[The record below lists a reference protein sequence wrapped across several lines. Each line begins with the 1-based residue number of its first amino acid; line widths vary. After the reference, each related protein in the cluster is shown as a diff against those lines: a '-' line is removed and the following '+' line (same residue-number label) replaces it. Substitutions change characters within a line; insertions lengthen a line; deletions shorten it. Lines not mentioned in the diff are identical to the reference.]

1 MRLAAL
7 AARLGWSSPQGRKR
21 LLTVLSIWGGA
32 LLLAFVWPV
41 SSPRQLSAPAEV
53 PQPRDIDGM
62 PAEDL
67 EGFVRSTRWGIS
79 FEEAQR
85 RAAAAAGLDRLNPEL
100 REMGFVGL
108 FTVPDHTSIL
118 LILEDGTVQ
127 RFHVGD
133 ALPDGRVLA
142 EVAENRLI
150 LTDANQQPYELILF
164 PELASDANPSPSDL

>member
-7 AARLGWSSPQGRKR
+7 ADRLGWTSPQGRKR
-21 LLTVLSIWGGA
+21 LLTVLGIWAGA

-41 SSPRQLSAPAEV
+41 SSPLQRSAPAEV
-53 PQPRDIDGM
+53 PQARDVGSL

-79 FEEAQR
+79 FAEAQR
-85 RAAAAAGLDRLNPEL
+85 RAAAAAGMDRLNPEL

-108 FTVPDHTSIL
+108 FALPDLTSIL

-142 EVAENRLI
+142 EVAPNRLI
-150 LTDANQQPYELILF
+150 LTDANQQPYELVLF
-164 PELASDANPSPSDL
+164 PDIASLTSPEAT

>member
-7 AARLGWSSPQGRKR
+7 ADRLGWSSPQGRKR
-21 LLTVLSIWGGA
+21 LLTVLGVWVGA
-32 LLLAFVWPV
+32 VLLAFIWPV
-41 SSPRQLSAPAEV
+41 SSPPPPSAATEIPK
-53 PQPRDIDGM
+53 PRDVASV

-79 FEEAQR
+79 FEEAER

-108 FTVPDHTSIL
+108 FAVPGRTSIL

-133 ALPDGRVLA
+133 PLPDGRVLA

-150 LTDANQQPYELILF
+150 LTDANQQPYELVLF
-164 PELASDANPSPSDL
+164 PEIDDADSADAA

>member
-21 LLTVLSIWGGA
+21 LLSVLGIWAGA
-32 LLLAFVWPV
+32 LLLAFIWPV
-41 SSPRQLSAPAEV
+41 SSPPPPSAAVEVPKPGDIGSVPAEN
-53 PQPRDIDGM
+53 
-62 PAEDL
+62 L

-108 FTVPDHTSIL
+108 FTVPDRTSIL
-118 LILEDGTVQ
+118 LVLEDGTVQ

-133 ALPDGRVLA
+133 PLPDGRVLA
-142 EVAENRLI
+142 EVAENHLI

-164 PELASDANPSPSDL
+164 PEIASDANPSPSDL

>member
-7 AARLGWSSPQGRKR
+7 ADRLGWSSPQGRKR
-21 LLTVLSIWGGA
+21 LLTVLGIWAGA
-32 LLLAFVWPV
+32 LLLAFAWPV
-41 SSPRQLSAPAEV
+41 SAPPPPPAAAGV
-53 PQPRDIDGM
+53 PEPRDIDDR
-62 PAEDL
+62 PAENL

-79 FEEAQR
+79 FEEAER
-85 RAAAAAGLDRLNPEL
+85 RAAAAAGRDQLNPEL

-108 FTVPDHTSIL
+108 FAVPGRTSIL

-142 EVAENRLI
+142 EVAENRLT
-150 LTDANQQPYELILF
+150 LTDVSQQPYELVLF
-164 PELASDANPSPSDL
+164 PEIVDAAVSEAT

>member
-1 MRLAAL
+1 MRLADL

-21 LLTVLSIWGGA
+21 LLTVLGIWAGA
-32 LLLAFVWPV
+32 LLLAFAWPV
-41 SSPRQLSAPAEV
+41 SSPPPPTAAVEIPGQ
-53 PQPRDIDGM
+53 RDIGSL

-79 FEEAQR
+79 FEEAER

-108 FTVPDHTSIL
+108 FAVPGRTSIL

-150 LTDANQQPYELILF
+150 LTDASQQPYELVLF
-164 PELASDANPSPSDL
+164 PEIVDAGAEAT

>member
-1 MRLAAL
+1 MRVADL

-21 LLTVLSIWGGA
+21 LLTVLGIWAGA
-32 LLLAFVWPV
+32 ILLAFAWPV
-41 SSPRQLSAPAEV
+41 SSPPPPSAAAEV
-53 PQPRDIDGM
+53 PGPRDIGSL

-79 FEEAQR
+79 FEEAERQ
-85 RAAAAAGLDRLNPEL
+85 AAVAAGLDRLNPEL

-108 FTVPDHTSIL
+108 FAVPGRTSIL

-150 LTDANQQPYELILF
+150 LTDSSQQPYELVLF
-164 PELASDANPSPSDL
+164 PEIADAADSEAT

>member
-1 MRLAAL
+1 MRLADL
-7 AARLGWSSPQGRKR
+7 VARLGWSSPQGRKR
-21 LLTVLSIWGGA
+21 LLTVLAIWAGA
-32 LLLAFVWPV
+32 LLLAFAWPV
-41 SSPRQLSAPAEV
+41 SSPPPPAAVEI
-53 PQPRDIDGM
+53 PGQRDIGSL

-79 FEEAQR
+79 FEEAER

-108 FTVPDHTSIL
+108 FAVPGRTSIL

-150 LTDANQQPYELILF
+150 LTDASQQPYELVLF
-164 PELASDANPSPSDL
+164 PEIADAAGSEAT

>member
-7 AARLGWSSPQGRKR
+7 AARLGWTSPQGRKR
-21 LLTVLSIWGGA
+21 LLTVLGIWAGA

-41 SSPRQLSAPAEV
+41 SSPLQRSAPAEV
-53 PQPRDIDGM
+53 PEARNMDGL
-62 PAEDL
+62 PAENLD
-67 EGFVRSTRWGIS
+67 GFVRSTRWGIS

-108 FTVPDHTSIL
+108 FTVPDRTSIL

-133 ALPDGRVLA
+133 PLPDGRVLA
-142 EVAENRLI
+142 EVAENSLT
-150 LTDANQQPYELILF
+150 LTDANQQPYELVLF
-164 PELASDANPSPSDL
+164 PGITGGADPEAS

>member
-1 MRLAAL
+1 MRLAVL

-21 LLTVLSIWGGA
+21 LLVVLGIWAAA

-41 SSPRQLSAPAEV
+41 SPPPPPSAAAEV
-53 PQPRDIDGM
+53 PKARDVASR
-62 PAEDL
+62 PAENM

-79 FEEAQR
+79 FEEAER

-108 FTVPDHTSIL
+108 FAVPGRTSIL

-150 LTDANQQPYELILF
+150 LTDANQQPYELVLF
-164 PELASDANPSPSDL
+164 PEIAGAVGAETT

>member
-7 AARLGWSSPQGRKR
+7 AARLGWSSPQSRKR
-21 LLTVLSIWGGA
+21 LLTVLGIWACA
-32 LLLAFVWPV
+32 LLLAFIWPV
-41 SSPRQLSAPAEV
+41 SSPPPPSAPAEI
-53 PQPRDIDGM
+53 PKLRDIGAI
-62 PAEDL
+62 PAENL

-79 FEEAQR
+79 LEEAQR
-85 RAAAAAGLDRLNPEL
+85 RAAAAAGLDQLNPEL

-108 FTVPDHTSIL
+108 FAVPGRTSIL

-150 LTDANQQPYELILF
+150 LTDANQQPYELVLF
-164 PELASDANPSPSDL
+164 PEIAGTADPEAS

>member
-7 AARLGWSSPQGRKR
+7 ADRLGWFNPQGRKR
-21 LLTVLSIWGGA
+21 LLTVLAIWVGA
-32 LLLAFVWPV
+32 LLLAFIWPV
-41 SSPRQLSAPAEV
+41 SSPLQRSAPAEF
-53 PQPRDIDGM
+53 PQPPNIGRL

-108 FTVPDHTSIL
+108 FAVPDHTSIL

-127 RFHVGD
+127 RFDVGQ

-142 EVAENRLI
+142 EVAENRLT
-150 LTDANQQPYELILF
+150 LTDANQQPYELVLF
-164 PELASDANPSPSDL
+164 PDIASPTSPEAT